1 MPGLFFDDYET
12 PVYRPPSEAE
22 SFILRV
28 TRGCAHNHCTY
39 CNMYRGVQFEK
50 LTDEEIMRQISMAY
64 SVDRDGVRRVFLADG
79 DALVLETERL
89 LKILNTL
96 KKYFPN
102 LERVAS
108 YAAPGDI
115 LRKSVE
121 ELTQL
126 REAGLQI
133 LYYGMESGDSQ
144 TLRDIRKG
152 VDGPQSIEVGKRVR
166 AAGMQLSIMIILGIA
181 GVPGS
186 ERHAL
191 ATAKAINEIKP
202 THLSALSLM
211 LYRGS
216 ELKDQ
221 FERGEFT
228 PLTPAGLMEELK
240 VIIEHLDLPETEHM
254 IFRSNHVSNYI
265 RLAATLP
272 RDKDQLLADID
283 ESIAYLKKQKHWD
296 IYNHDWSKF

>member
-1 MPGLFFDDYET
+1 MSGLFFDDWDT
-12 PVYRPPSEAE
+12 PVFRPPSEAD

-28 TRGCAHNHCTY
+28 TRGCAHNSCTY
-39 CNMYRGVQFEK
+39 CNMYRGVKFEK
-50 LTDEEIMRQISMAY
+50 LSDEQIMRQIAMAY
-64 SVDRDGVRRVFLADG
+64 SVDRDGVRKVFLADG
-79 DALVLETERL
+79 DALVLPTDRL
-89 LKILNTL
+89 LKILETL

-108 YAAPGDI
+108 YSAPGDI

-126 REAGLQI
+126 RKAGLTL

-144 TLRDIRKG
+144 TLKDIRKG
-152 VDGPQSIEVGKRVR
+152 VNGEQSIEVGKRVR
-166 AAGMQLSIMIILGIA
+166 AAGMELSIMVILGIA
-181 GVPGS
+181 GMEGS

-191 ATAKAINEIKP
+191 ATAHAINEIKP
-202 THLSALSLM
+202 NYLSALCLM

-216 ELKDQ
+216 ELKAQ
-221 FERGEFT
+221 FERGEFH
-228 PLTPAGLMEELK
+228 PLPPYGLMEELK
-240 VIIEHLDLPETEHM
+240 LMVEHMELPETEHM

-272 RDKDQLLADID
+272 KDKAQLLDDIE
-283 ESIAYLKKQKHWD
+283 ESIQYLKRKTNYD
-296 IYNHDWSKF
+296 VYNHDWSK